1 MIYFYNIC
9 HDNYIVLFIKVPH
22 HKKAIT
28 LKIYPKNIYLI
39 VVDKLVPAYNY
50 TSVWVQHWYYKNYPL
65 GDQVV
70 VPKNSHIMSLILSLC
85 LKSSFTLGWN
95 DWASPAKEKYICL
108 SLIFYGA

>member
-28 LKIYPKNIYLI
+28 LKLYPKNIYLI

-50 TSVWVQHWYYKNYPL
+50 IPV
-65 GDQVV
+65 
-70 VPKNSHIMSLILSLC
+70 
-85 LKSSFTLGWN
+85 
-95 DWASPAKEKYICL
+95 
-108 SLIFYGA
+108 